1 MDWHSPQVVLGFG
14 ATWTALLLGAVKFLF
29 TREFNRF
36 EKRLDA
42 IADHEKKIAELY
54 GCINNRPNCQQHAQQ
69 LVTFSSL
76 DLRMDRVEGLVNR
89 VDGRLE
95 GIGRAV
101 DLMNE
106 FLINRGDK

>member
-1 MDWHSPQVVLGFG
+1 MDWHSPEAVIGG
-14 ATWTALLLGAVKFLF
+14 IIAWSGLLLGAIKWLF
-29 TREFNRF
+29 TREMS
-36 EKRLDA
+36 RLDA
-42 IADHEKKIAELY
+42 KLKVVDDHEKAIADLKLKAAAP
-54 GCINNRPNCQQHAQQ
+54 GNCQQHAQQ
-69 LVTFSSL
+69 IATFGSL
-76 DLRMDRVEGLVNR
+76 DARMDRVEGLVNR